1 MEQTLLS
8 SLLVLAAIANTLEK
22 EDSENFQETSK
33 DEPQCSPVYAR
44 YLDANDGYSL
54 VIQDEKLVV
63 PENYIT
69 IPTGADTLVVFESGT
84 AYFWKHMDIG
94 NYFIG
99 AGNTLNHYPEW
110 EDTALTAKD
119 YISAF
124 SSTVAKIK
132 WEDNKDQNSVGC
144 TPNPELHE
152 YLDVNLNYELVL
164 RTQYEA
170 AQSNS
175 TLIPVPADAEMAALF
190 TDPDQP
196 LCFYKQV
203 GDTVFAKDSKDT
215 TWVATHWQSLDT
227 LKEHVQRNNYTY
239 WVRNTPEVQEFLDK
253 VKNLSPTAPT
263 FRTAPEIADAALQ
276 HIRDRAATYDSPE
289 GERSALKT
297 ATAFNAITGKNITEA
312 EVFLLLQILKDVRQ
326 WQVPHKTHK
335 DSIEDCIAYAAL
347 KAEAVERNNTD
358 PFTGLF

>member
-1 MEQTLLS
+1 MTESLISSINELIDVINMVEKKISSDGELL
-8 SLLVLAAIANTLEK
+8 
-22 EDSENFQETSK
+22 K

-44 YLDANDGYSL
+44 YLDANNDYSL

-63 PENYIT
+63 PESYIP
-69 IPTGADTLVVFESGT
+69 IPDGADTLVVFESGT
-84 AYFWKHMDIG
+84 SYFWKHTDMG
-94 NYFIG
+94 NYFKS
-99 AGNTLNHYPEW
+99 AATTFVSYPEW
-110 EDTALTAKD
+110 VNTLLTAKE
-119 YISAF
+119 YVAAF

-132 WEDNKDQNSVGC
+132 WEDNKDQNSVGS
-144 TPNPELHE
+144 TLDPNLYE
-152 YLDVNLNYELVL
+152 YLDVAKNLELVL
-164 RTQYEA
+164 RTKCEA

-175 TLIPVPADAEMAALF
+175 TLVPVPPDAEMAAVF

-203 GDTVFAKDSKDT
+203 GNTVFAKDSKDT
-215 TWVATHWQSLDT
+215 TWVTTYWQSLDT
-227 LKEHVQRNNYTY
+227 LKEHVQHYNYEY
-239 WVRNTPEVQEFLDK
+239 WVRNTPEVHECMDK
-253 VKNLSPTAPT
+253 TKPSSTESTL
-263 FRTAPEIADAALQ
+263 RTAPEIADAALQ
-276 HIRDRAATYDSPE
+276 HIRDRAATYDSPD
-289 GERSALKT
+289 GERSAFKT

-326 WQVPHKTHK
+326 WQIPHKTHK